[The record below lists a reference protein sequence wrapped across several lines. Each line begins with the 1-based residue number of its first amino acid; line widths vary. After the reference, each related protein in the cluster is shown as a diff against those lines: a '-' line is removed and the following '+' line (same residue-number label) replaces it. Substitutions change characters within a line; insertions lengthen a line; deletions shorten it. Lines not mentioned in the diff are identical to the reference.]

1 MNSNSN
7 ITINLTTI
15 KILIIIY
22 LTLLTVIFF
31 VSRDMLVPVVFA
43 AGGFGIVLWIIIF
56 VDILNNKIYNK
67 VFWIMSMFILST
79 LAIVVYPFIRE
90 RLISLG
96 EKYPN
101 RS

>member
-22 LTLLTVIFF
+22 LILLSLIFI
-31 VSRDMLVPVVFA
+31 VSSDMLVPVVFA
-43 AGGFGIVLWIIIF
+43 SSGFGIVLWIIIF
-56 VDILNNKIYNK
+56 ADIVNNKIYNK

-79 LAIVVYPFIRE
+79 LAIVVYPFIRK
-90 RLISLG
+90 RLISMG
-96 EKYPN
+96 EKYPS

>member
-1 MNSNSN
+1 MDSKTN
-7 ITINLTTI
+7 ITITSTTI
-15 KILIIIY
+15 KTLIIIY
-22 LTLLTVIFF
+22 LMLLATIFL
-31 VSRDMLVPVVFA
+31 VSSDMLVPVVFA
-43 AGGFGIVLWIIIF
+43 AGGYGLVLWIIIF

-90 RLISLG
+90 RLISMG